1 MASQLSTTDKL
12 VQLRSLPAF
21 RLVELDDLRT
31 LAERCQ
37 EKGYR
42 PAERV
47 FTEGELG
54 SSLFIILR
62 GTVAVSQGAGARM
75 TEIARLGPG
84 SYFGEYAIFDGG
96 PRTATAAATE
106 AGCRLLVLDR
116 QTFIQFG
123 EKHPKVLLEIIRGL
137 TRNIRR
143 LTDQLRVIKA
153 PPPSAPVLSE
163 DCEEGED
170 HVSEGELPP
179 RSRRL

>member
-1 MASQLSTTDKL
+1 MANALSTTDKL

-21 RLVELDDLRT
+21 RLVEHDDLRS

-37 EKGYR
+37 EKSFR
-42 PAERV
+42 SAERV

-62 GTVAVSQGAGARM
+62 GTVAVFQGVGSRM
-75 TEIARLGPG
+75 SEIARLGPG

-96 PRTATAAATE
+96 PRTATTAATE
-106 AGCRLLVLDR
+106 AGCTLLVLDR

-123 EKHPKVLLEIIRGL
+123 EKNPKVLLEVIRGL

-143 LTDQLRVIKA
+143 LTDQLRVVKV
-153 PPPSAPVLSE
+153 PAPVAVRVEEE
-163 DCEEGED
+163 DDISDGD
-170 HVSEGELPP
+170 LPP

>member
-12 VQLRSLPAF
+12 VHLRSLPAF
-21 RLVELDDLRT
+21 RLVALDDLRA

-37 EKGYR
+37 EKAYR
-42 PAERV
+42 SGERI

-62 GTVAVSQGAGARM
+62 GTVGIAQGAGSRM
-75 TEIARLGPG
+75 TEVARLGPG
-84 SYFGEYAIFDGG
+84 SYFGEFAIFDGG

-106 AGCRLLVLDR
+106 AGSTLLVLDR

-123 EKHPKVLLEIIRGL
+123 EKNPKVLLEIIRGL
-137 TRNIRR
+137 TRSVRR
-143 LTDQLRVIKA
+143 LNDQLRVLKVPA
-153 PPPSAPVLSE
+153 PEVVSE
-163 DCEEGED
+163 DDE
-170 HVSEGELPP
+170 VSEGDLPP

>member
-1 MASQLSTTDKL
+1 MASALSTTDKL

-21 RLVELDDLRT
+21 RLVELDDLRS

-37 EKGYR
+37 EKAYKPG
-42 PAERV
+42 ERV

-62 GTVAVSQGAGARM
+62 GTVGVSQGAGTRM
-75 TEIARLGPG
+75 REIARLGPG

-106 AGCRLLVLDR
+106 AGCTLLVLDR

-123 EKHPKVLLEIIRGL
+123 EKNPKVLLEVIRGL

-143 LTDQLRVIKA
+143 LTDQLRVVKVPA
-153 PPPSAPVLSE
+153 PAPSAPEEE
-163 DCEEGED
+163 DDISDGD
-170 HVSEGELPP
+170 LPP